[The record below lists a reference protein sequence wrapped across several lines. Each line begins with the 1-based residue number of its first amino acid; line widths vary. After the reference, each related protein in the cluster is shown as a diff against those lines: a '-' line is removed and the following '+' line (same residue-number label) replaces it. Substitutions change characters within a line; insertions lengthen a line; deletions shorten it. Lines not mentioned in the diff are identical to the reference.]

1 MPRSSRLG
9 DSVGGRRSDGS
20 QGDDEYATID
30 IGAHQ
35 PVCRRDRRVEK
46 RIAGQHVMD
55 VIDAEVGVLEQVR
68 GLCVDLE
75 WVLILEEIELE
86 TTAHQAIVL
95 QTNTRV
101 RRPSIDKDQQSG
113 PLACKVALHPPR
125 PPAGPATRS
134 APTCFVSRSEFAH
147 ERRTLTESCQVVIV
161 AERSDSH
168 ELGH

>member
-1 MPRSSRLG
+1 
-9 DSVGGRRSDGS
+9 
-20 QGDDEYATID
+20 
-30 IGAHQ
+30 
-35 PVCRRDRRVEK
+35 
-46 RIAGQHVMD
+46 MD

-101 RRPSIDKDQQSG
+101 RRSSIDKDQQSG
-113 PLACKVALHPPR
+113 PLACITDRDACGHQSFGSEPSPPFTVGADHALGGGRHHPDSAGLSGDALGRAAPPR